1 MYSTS
6 QHSMINDNFL
16 VLAPLAAWFKGSS
29 GKKTV
34 EKSHRSHQF
43 QSYGWSYGGLL
54 GVRTLQSA
62 GGMRALA
69 FERFQQDAPCAI
81 LLQMADHGGS
91 WRHDVGTEMESCLLR
106 ISTERIPCVFRAS
119 HFYMRQ
125 SSDRG
130 LHSASTWSNGK
141 NPLRCRCWSNFT
153 RRNPRRDYPY
163 YSLTGS

>member
-29 GKKTV
+29 GKKAV

-69 FERFQQDAPCAI
+69 FERFQQDAPFAI
-81 LLQMADHGGS
+81 LLQMADHGGMMLARR
-91 WRHDVGTEMESCLLR
+91 WRAACFGSRRSAFPVSSSHRITCASRPTVAFILLLLGAM
-106 ISTERIPCVFRAS
+106 ERI
-119 HFYMRQ
+119 H
-125 SSDRG
+125 
-130 LHSASTWSNGK
+130 
-141 NPLRCRCWSNFT
+141 
-153 RRNPRRDYPY
+153 
-163 YSLTGS
+163 